1 MDAPLRPA
9 VPATAE
15 LASFHSTRG
24 RGPIKYESD
33 NGLRTVADYVAGLM
47 FLSVRWPD
55 MTASS
60 ASLK

>member
-33 NGLRTVADYVAGLM
+33 NGLRTVADYVGWADGIVWLLPRM
-47 FLSVRWPD
+47 I
-55 MTASS
+55 
-60 ASLK
+60 